1 MNWILWIASIILFVP
16 YAKLLISYKRGIES
30 LDASNEPTDLSHSNE
45 VSVVVPFRNERSSWE
60 AFLHSASRQD
70 YNGHIHWIF
79 VNDHSTDGG
88 DTVLN
93 QLATHYGLN
102 YSIQSLPAER
112 QGKKWAL
119 REGVEWANSPW
130 ILTTDADTVLHET
143 WVSTMMT
150 YTAPSKTL
158 VLGPVQF
165 DPASGLSARLMTL
178 EFSSL
183 MASTAAAVAVG
194 EPIIA
199 NGANLAIRRSF
210 FLSAWKT
217 RTDLDLSSG
226 DDLFLLHAA
235 KSKPESISFAWNS
248 NALVSTAPPSNWS
261 NWWNQRRRW
270 AAKAAYY
277 TDRQSQWVSYLV
289 FAYCAFLVF
298 GTIASIRADHLYGAV
313 LWGFLAKFIVDWP
326 LLKRMTQFQNT
337 RWSAIEIILMVLFY
351 PFLTVGVAIHSQ
363 LGPIKWKGRSTKA

>member
-1 MNWILWIASIILFVP
+1 MNWFLWIASIILFVP
-16 YAKLLISYKRGIES
+16 YAKLLVSYKRGLES
-30 LDASNEPTDLSHSNE
+30 LDASPDPTESSDTNE

-70 YNGHIHWIF
+70 FNGHIHWIF
-79 VNDHSTDGG
+79 VDDHSSDGG
-88 DTVLN
+88 DTHLN
-93 QLATHYGLN
+93 HLATHYNLS
-102 YSIQSLPAER
+102 YSILTLPAER

-119 REGVEWANSPW
+119 LEGVESANTPW
-130 ILTTDADTVLHET
+130 ILTTDADTVLHST
-143 WVSTMMT
+143 WVSTMMR
-150 YTAPSKTL
+150 YTSPSKTL
-158 VLGPVQF
+158 ILGPVQF

-194 EPIIA
+194 EPIMA

-217 RTDLDLSSG
+217 RTDSDLSSG

-235 KSKPESISFAWNS
+235 KSKPESISFAWNP
-248 NALVSTAPPSNWS
+248 NAMVSTPPPSSWGE
-261 NWWNQRRRW
+261 WWNQRRRW

-298 GTIASIRADHLYGAV
+298 GVIASMRADHLYGAV

-326 LLKRMTQFQNT
+326 LLKRMARFQNT
-337 RWSAIEIILMVLFY
+337 RWSAIETTLMVLFY

-363 LGPIKWKGRSTKA
+363 LGPVKWKGRSAKA